1 MITVRFESVDAQQGH
16 LLGTMRYDSA
26 QHALIVVDRLH
37 GQRTTQLHN
46 LRQVFATIARI
57 LSTEFP
63 LDTDTVVVELPRMA
77 LSMYRQS
84 KIQVGLLT
92 TMKSSTTDSSAVCSR
107 TRSERGANNY
117 FNVQL
122 RT

>member
-1 MITVRFESVDAQQGH
+1 MIAVRFESVDTQQSH

-84 KIQVGLLT
+84 TIQIGLLT
-92 TMKSSTTDSSAVCSR
+92 TMKSSTDSSAVCSR
-107 TRSERGANNY
+107 TRSDHGGGNY